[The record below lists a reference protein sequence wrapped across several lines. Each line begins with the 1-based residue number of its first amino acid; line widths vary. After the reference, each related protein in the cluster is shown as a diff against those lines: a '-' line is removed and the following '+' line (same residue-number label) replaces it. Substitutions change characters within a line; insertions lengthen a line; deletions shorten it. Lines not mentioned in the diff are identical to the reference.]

1 MSTLFFFGENLSLYL
16 SWLRT
21 NAGPVPD
28 APARRGAGAGES
40 AGGRGRHVLLRKR
53 AFPGGGGRCAFASR
67 LSPLQWRGSIRLAT
81 QARLSR
87 WRGSMCFR
95 FAKPLRAAAAAPA
108 PANMPLACLLDGAA
122 QGFDPL
128 TIRQNQRKTR
138 QGKPVW
144 SFLVPV
150 AGVEP
155 ARCHHQW
162 ILSPPRLPIPTHRRL
177 QRSLYNRIQDL
188 FKEKFDIWLCTK
200 IYFVFV
206 MSIFHKGIFCGQNG
220 VGDQTDTSSNC
231 NRNFTCFLG
240 NSEKPCF

>member
-1 MSTLFFFGENLSLYL
+1 MAGVDVLSRCETTP
-16 SWLRT
+16 SCCRSSCT
-21 NAGPVPD
+21 CKHATGMFVK
-28 APARRGAGAGES
+28 RRS
-40 AGGRGRHVLLRKR
+40 PRVRPPYQRRKR
-53 AFPGGGGRCAFASR
+53 RETLNAS
-67 LSPLQWRGSIRLAT
+67 L
-81 QARLSR
+81 
-87 WRGSMCFR
+87 F
-95 FAKPLRAAAAAPA
+95 
-108 PANMPLACLLDGAA
+108 
-122 QGFDPL
+122 
-128 TIRQNQRKTR
+128 
-138 QGKPVW
+138 
-144 SFLVPV
+144 FLVPV

-240 NSEKPCF
+240 NSKKTCF

>member
-1 MSTLFFFGENLSLYL
+1 MGSRGRWWRGSTCFRFAIVALAVAGVDTSCYASAPFPVAGVDVLSL
-16 SWLRT
+16 R
-21 NAGPVPD
+21 
-28 APARRGAGAGES
+28 ES
-40 AGGRGRHVLLRKR
+40 RPCSGGGRHVLLRKPYR
-53 AFPGGGGRCAFASR
+53 V
-67 LSPLQWRGSIRLAT
+67 
-81 QARLSR
+81 
-87 WRGSMCFR
+87 
-95 FAKPLRAAAAAPA
+95 AAATPVAKNSPQDCFLNAPA
-108 PANMPLACLLDGAA
+108 FGSTPESNNNEKEEQDSCEPCS
-122 QGFDPL
+122 
-128 TIRQNQRKTR
+128 
-138 QGKPVW
+138 

-240 NSEKPCF
+240 NSKKTCF

>member
-1 MSTLFFFGENLSLYL
+1 MAPSFLVPVAGVDVLSLRETTTSCCRSSCTCKHATGMFAWRCSPRVRPPYL
-16 SWLRT
+16 S
-21 NAGPVPD
+21 
-28 APARRGAGAGES
+28 
-40 AGGRGRHVLLRKR
+40 
-53 AFPGGGGRCAFASR
+53 
-67 LSPLQWRGSIRLAT
+67 
-81 QARLSR
+81 
-87 WRGSMCFR
+87 
-95 FAKPLRAAAAAPA
+95 
-108 PANMPLACLLDGAA
+108 
-122 QGFDPL
+122 
-128 TIRQNQRKTR
+128 QNQRKTR

-155 ARCHHQW
+155 ARCHHHW

-240 NSEKPCF
+240 NSKKTCFWKIYHWLLKMSSVNIYKHSARGAQTYLPSGSKVDLEN